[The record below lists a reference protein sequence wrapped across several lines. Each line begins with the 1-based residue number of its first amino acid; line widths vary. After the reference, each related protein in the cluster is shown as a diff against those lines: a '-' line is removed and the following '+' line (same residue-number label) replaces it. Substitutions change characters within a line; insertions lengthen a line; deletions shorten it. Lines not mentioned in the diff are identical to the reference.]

1 MSERREQIRLLHML
15 DHANEA
21 VALAQG
27 RTRADLDSDRLL
39 ELALVRL
46 LDTVGEAANMCPREC
61 VPCILTSRGPR
72 SSHCAIGSS
81 TATMQSIWTSCG
93 RSLSRIYL
101 HL

>member
-46 LDTVGEAANMCPREC
+46 LEIVGEAANR
-61 VPCILTSRGPR
+61 VPQGVRAMYPDIPWPQIVALRNRLIHGYDAVDLDIL
-72 SSHCAIGSS
+72 
-81 TATMQSIWTSCG
+81 W
-93 RSLSRIYL
+93 
-101 HL
+101 